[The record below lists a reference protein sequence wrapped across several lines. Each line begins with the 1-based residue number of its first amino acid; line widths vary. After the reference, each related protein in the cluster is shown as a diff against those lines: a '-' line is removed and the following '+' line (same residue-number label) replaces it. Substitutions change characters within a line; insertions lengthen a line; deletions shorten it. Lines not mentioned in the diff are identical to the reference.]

1 MMSRREVRLRS
12 PPSVSHA
19 APRCCLSPSHTIE
32 GAEVLLGQPYFGAAR
47 RPPNIA
53 GHATPQELATIVYLS
68 ERTLAFVA
76 IASGAFL
83 GHEGKSIT
91 R

>member
-1 MMSRREVRLRS
+1 MMGRREVRLGS
-12 PPSVSHA
+12 PLSSTPLPA
-19 APRCCLSPSHTIE
+19 GGLSPSHTIE

-53 GHATPQELATIVYLS
+53 AHATPQELATVVNLR

-76 IASGAFL
+76 IAGGAFL
-83 GHEGKSIT
+83 GHGAKPTT